1 MESIPERFRTAAF
14 ENYIPAD
21 NRQEHALEVVLQNT
35 NGNLFLWGG
44 YGRGKTHLAS
54 AQYRTLVDA
63 GKPCAWRSMGELLE
77 ELRIASVR
85 DETSRV
91 IQSCRYAESFHLFV
105 DDLDKFK
112 STEFKHEVLFEL
124 FDLIYRRK
132 LGITVT
138 SNYGLAFL
146 IETER
151 VHPAIV
157 RRLDDVCRV
166 VEV

>member
-1 MESIPERFRTAAF
+1 MQER
-14 ENYIPAD
+14 
-21 NRQEHALEVVLQNT
+21 ALEALKQNPQ
-35 NGNLFLWGG
+35 GNLFLWGG
-44 YGRGKTHLAS
+44 YGRGKTHLSA
-54 AQYRTLVDA
+54 AQYRMLVEA

-77 ELRIASVR
+77 ELRLASIR

-91 IQSCRYAESFHLFV
+91 IQSVRYSESFHLFV

-124 FDLIYRRK
+124 FDLIYRRN
-132 LGITVT
+132 LGVTVT
-138 SNYGLAFL
+138 SNYGLRFL

-157 RRLDDVCRV
+157 RRLDDLCQA